1 MRIALAKIMLARS
14 YSAYRVGKLTGL
26 PTNLIIDYAKGEKLP
41 GATNITKLCDA
52 LGCTADELLGR
63 EPPREAS

>member
-1 MRIALAKIMLARS
+1 MILRELREAAGLSQYMLAKRS
-14 YSAYRVGKLTGL
+14 GVTQGQIWRIETEGQ
-26 PTNLIIDYAKGEKLP
+26 
-41 GATNITKLCDA
+41 GATSDTINRLCDA